1 MQKATCHNEKGTT
14 MSKSTSTAKSTLEQL
29 AEKADK
35 NTQAR
40 FAEQA
45 AEGVVNPIVLAKL
58 VGVRPQMVYNYLAKG
73 KFTEVEGAVG
83 TNSTQKKVIQL
94 DEANTWAQ
102 GYIDR
107 KVTRE
112 TKEAE
117 KVAAE
122 LAGTTA

>member
-1 MQKATCHNEKGTT
+1 
-14 MSKSTSTAKSTLEQL
+14 MSRNTSTAKSTLEQL
-29 AEKADK
+29 AENAPANVQK
-35 NTQAR
+35 R

-45 AEGVVNPIVLAKL
+45 AEGVVNPIVLAQL
-58 VGVRPQMVYNYLAKG
+58 VGVRPQMVYNYISKG
-73 KFTEVEGAVG
+73 KFSQAEDAFG
-83 TNSTQKKVIQL
+83 TNNTGKKVINL

-102 GYIDR
+102 GYLDR

-122 LAGTTA
+122 LAGETTESEKADA